1 MSKDTT
7 NGPRPFPVH
16 LLPPRI
22 NEMVQAVNMSA
33 GCGLDLPA
41 VTALGVVGCAI
52 GPGIMVCN
60 YATKDLPT
68 PTNVYVILVGI
79 SGGGKSRNG
88 GPLFQ
93 PLFNYQDQV
102 RDAYEKDVL
111 PKLKAE
117 LKINEKEIK
126 FMEKQAEVQAEQKAK
141 LAEKAVTVVEP
152 EGINFAE
159 AGKPSLEDR
168 LAKLYGKQAEL
179 RERLNLP
186 KVVMEDFTVQI
197 FVRNMS
203 RNHGKM
209 LIISSD
215 ARETVNNLMGRY
227 NRGKTDESI
236 LLKGWSAERY
246 TYDRKGDNGELVS
259 ETIERCLVGIILMVQ
274 PDKADELVQCD
285 ALANGGFLP
294 RTQITFTEA
303 DPALPSTLQLLPEQV
318 GQEWNAFVDELLRK
332 YFAAER
338 PFMIELSEEAQAIW
352 NAYADS
358 KVQERNDGEKE
369 AFSFRSRDAETARR
383 YAGILHAGRYGD
395 QAHTYGIDDK
405 TMRAAIEIVE
415 WFDWHRQKIVRF
427 HEGEKGAG
435 QMKKLQDMKA
445 RSPRGFSLRD
455 VCRKRLAGDDDK
467 QKNQALLDRLVEK
480 GELMAFPD
488 SGGGML
494 YQLP

>member
-1 MSKDTT
+1 
-7 NGPRPFPVH
+7 
-16 LLPPRI
+16 
-22 NEMVQAVNMSA
+22 
-33 GCGLDLPA
+33 
-41 VTALGVVGCAI
+41 
-52 GPGIMVCN
+52 MVCN
-60 YATKDLPT
+60 YATMDLRT

-88 GPLFQ
+88 GPLFR

-274 PDKADELVQCD
+274 PDKAEERVRCD
-285 ALANGGFLP
+285 NNG
-294 RTQITFTEA
+294 
-303 DPALPSTLQLLPEQV
+303 
-318 GQEWNAFVDELLRK
+318 
-332 YFAAER
+332 
-338 PFMIELSEEAQAIW
+338 LS
-352 NAYADS
+352 
-358 KVQERNDGEKE
+358 
-369 AFSFRSRDAETARR
+369 
-383 YAGILHAGRYGD
+383 
-395 QAHTYGIDDK
+395 
-405 TMRAAIEIVE
+405 
-415 WFDWHRQKIVRF
+415 
-427 HEGEKGAG
+427 
-435 QMKKLQDMKA
+435 
-445 RSPRGFSLRD
+445 
-455 VCRKRLAGDDDK
+455 
-467 QKNQALLDRLVEK
+467 
-480 GELMAFPD
+480 
-488 SGGGML
+488 
-494 YQLP
+494 